1 MIDLKQKD
9 NNDLFPEFS
18 SYNRAIN
25 YPYYAPN
32 YSFSFYRGKF
42 VKDICFN
49 LENRIPILSVGSNRS
64 PYQLKRKFSLNEDI
78 CVTPAKLFDS
88 DIVYA
93 ASISA
98 YGSLPATQW
107 PSDGTVVDLN
117 VLWLK
122 EEQLNIMHLTEAV
135 GVAYDFVK
143 LQRGSV
149 KLTDLE
155 YSNDIYGYVSV
166 AGVLPFNESVPKR
179 LSSIYG
185 SKTKLDSIDEFKALS
200 FMMNNLENKKQSLE
214 QWLTEVIDNKQY
226 RFKLHKNLKKI
237 ALKPKSPNW
246 EIIDVK
252 SKGDLVI

>member
-1 MIDLKQKD
+1 MIDFKKKD
-9 NNDLFPEFS
+9 NNYLFPEFS
-18 SYNRAIN
+18 SYNRAVN

-32 YSFSFYRGKF
+32 YPFSFYKGKF
-42 VKDICFN
+42 VKDICFH

-107 PSDGTVVDLN
+107 PSDGTIVDLN

-135 GVAYDFVK
+135 GVAYHFVK
-143 LQRGSV
+143 LQQGSV
-149 KLTDLE
+149 KLRDFE

-166 AGVLPFNESVPKR
+166 VGVLPFNESVPKR
-179 LSSIYG
+179 LSSIDG
-185 SKTKLDSIDEFKALS
+185 SKTKLDSIDEYKALS
-200 FMMNNLENKKQSLE
+200 LTMNNLENKKQSLE
-214 QWLTEVIDNKQY
+214 QWLTNVIDNKKY
-226 RFKLHKNLKKI
+226 RFKVNKNLKTI
-237 ALKPKSPNW
+237 ALKPKKPNW
-246 EIIDVK
+246 KIIEIK
-252 SKGDLVI
+252 TNGELVI

>member
-1 MIDLKQKD
+1 MRDLNKQ
-9 NNDLFPEFS
+9 NNEQFFPEFS
-18 SYNRAIN
+18 PYNRAIN
-25 YPYYAPN
+25 YPYFAPD
-32 YSFSFYRGKF
+32 YPFSFYKGRL

-93 ASISA
+93 ASISD

-107 PSDGTVVDLN
+107 PSDGTIVDLN
-117 VLWLK
+117 ALWLK

-135 GVAYDFVK
+135 GVAYHFVK
-143 LQRGSV
+143 LQQGSV
-149 KLTDLE
+149 KLTDFE
-155 YSNDIYGYVSV
+155 YSNDIYGYISV

-185 SKTKLDSIDEFKALS
+185 LKTKLDSIDEYEALS
-200 FMMNNLENKKQSLE
+200 STMNNLESKKQSLH
-214 QWLTEVIDNKQY
+214 QWLTKVIDNKKY
-226 RFKLHKNLKKI
+226 RFKIHKNLKAI
-237 ALKPKSPNW
+237 ALKPNDPNW
-246 EIIDVK
+246 EVIEIK
-252 SKGDLVI
+252 TKGELVI

>member
-1 MIDLKQKD
+1 
-9 NNDLFPEFS
+9 
-18 SYNRAIN
+18 
-25 YPYYAPN
+25 
-32 YSFSFYRGKF
+32 
-42 VKDICFN
+42 
-49 LENRIPILSVGSNRS
+49 RIPILSVGSNRS

-185 SKTKLDSIDEFKALS
+185 SKTKLDSIDEYEALS
-200 FMMNNLENKKQSLE
+200 FTMNNLENKKKSLE

-226 RFKLHKNLKKI
+226 RFKLHKNLEKI

>member
-1 MIDLKQKD
+1 MKD
-9 NNDLFPEFS
+9 FNKTYNEELFPELS
-18 SYNRAIN
+18 SYNRAVN
-25 YPYYAPN
+25 YPYFAPN
-32 YSFSFYRGKF
+32 YPFSFYKGRF
-42 VKDICFN
+42 IKDICFN

-64 PYQLKRKFSLNEDI
+64 PYQLKRKFSLDEDI

-135 GVAYDFVK
+135 GIAYHFVK

-149 KLTDLE
+149 KFTDFQ
-155 YSNDIYGYVSV
+155 YSNDVYGYVSV

-185 SKTKLDSIDEFKALS
+185 LKTKLDSIDEYEALS
-200 FMMNNLENKKQSLE
+200 FTMNNLENKKQSLE
-214 QWLTEVIDNKQY
+214 QWLTKVIDNQKY
-226 RFKLHKNLKKI
+226 RFKVHENLKTI
-237 ALKPKSPNW
+237 ALKPKKPNW
-246 EIIDVK
+246 KVIKIKANGELII
-252 SKGDLVI
+252 

>member
-1 MIDLKQKD
+1 MIDFNKTYNEEMFHEL
-9 NNDLFPEFS
+9 S

-25 YPYYAPN
+25 YPYFAPD
-32 YSFSFYRGKF
+32 YPFSFYKGRL

-64 PYQLKRKFSLNEDI
+64 PYQLKRKFTLNEDI

-107 PSDGTVVDLN
+107 PSEGTIVDLN

-122 EEQLNIMHLTEAV
+122 EEQLNTMHLSEAV

-143 LQRGSV
+143 LQKGSV
-149 KLTDLE
+149 KLRDLE
-155 YSNDIYGYVSV
+155 YSGYIYGYVSL
-166 AGVLPFNESVPKR
+166 AGVMPLNGKVPKR
-179 LSSIYG
+179 LSVIHG
-185 SKTKLDSIDEFKALS
+185 SNTNLNSIDEQGALTS
-200 FMMNNLENKKQSLE
+200 LINILENKKQILSNWIEVVTSNYAYRLKLLE
-214 QWLTEVIDNKQY
+214 
-226 RFKLHKNLKKI
+226 KLKSIAIKVKN
-237 ALKPKSPNW
+237 PNW
-246 EIIDVK
+246 EVVK
-252 SKGDLVI
+252 VKKVGNLVI